1 MTSTRSTR
9 ASLTAAKPNA
19 AAITALGS
27 SKDFI
32 AKSLAP
38 ATNPLKQQP
47 AGHPNLANPGEIGV
61 SVSKTTRRSIQT
73 PETPRPILVN
83 MKVISLGAA
92 ILLALAPP
100 LTAQDYVILD
110 QRADEFDRW
119 QERVDWTYGRPVI
132 VREFDV
138 AEDVVEEQRTRTGLG
153 YGGLMIANALAR
165 ETGRSFD
172 DIVAMKQSGMGW
184 GRIAQ
189 ENGVK
194 LGPIV
199 SRLNR
204 ADRSFRTV
212 KVKSNNGNGNGNGRG
227 KFKAAK
233 VSGGKAHGHG
243 GGNGK
248 GHGRGGGGK
257 GKGKGGGKGKK

>member
-1 MTSTRSTR
+1 MKRL
-9 ASLTAAKPNA
+9 SLA
-19 AAITALGS
+19 AAA
-27 SKDFI
+27 
-32 AKSLAP
+32 
-38 ATNPLKQQP
+38 
-47 AGHPNLANPGEIGV
+47 
-61 SVSKTTRRSIQT
+61 
-73 PETPRPILVN
+73 
-83 MKVISLGAA
+83 
-92 ILLALAPP
+92 LLALTPSVV
-100 LTAQDYVILD
+100 AQDYVILD
-110 QRADEFDRW
+110 RRADEFDRW

-138 AEDVVEEQRTRTGLG
+138 AEDVIEEQRTRTGLG

-212 KVKSNNGNGNGNGRG
+212 KVKSNNGNGNGRG
-227 KFKAAK
+227 KVKAAK

-248 GHGRGGGGK
+248 GHGRGGGGGGGK

>member
-1 MTSTRSTR
+1 MKTLF
-9 ASLTAAKPNA
+9 LTAAA
-19 AAITALGS
+19 
-27 SKDFI
+27 
-32 AKSLAP
+32 
-38 ATNPLKQQP
+38 
-47 AGHPNLANPGEIGV
+47 
-61 SVSKTTRRSIQT
+61 
-73 PETPRPILVN
+73 
-83 MKVISLGAA
+83 
-92 ILLALAPP
+92 LLAVGASLF
-100 LTAQDYVILD
+100 AQDYVILD

-119 QERVDWTYGRPVI
+119 QDRVDWNYGRPVI

-138 AEDVVEEQRTRTGLG
+138 TDAVIEEQRTRTGLG

-189 ENGVK
+189 DNGVK

-199 SRLNR
+199 SRFER
-204 ADRSFRTV
+204 ADTAFRGYNPKRDQMKAEKFV
-212 KVKSNNGNGNGNGRG
+212 NGHDARDGRLDKPAKVRGNGNGRG
-227 KFKAAK
+227 KAK
-233 VSGGKAHGHG
+233 VAQVSGGKPHGFSHR

-248 GHGRGGGGK
+248 GKGKGNGGGR

>member
-1 MTSTRSTR
+1 MKTL
-9 ASLTAAKPNA
+9 SLA
-19 AAITALGS
+19 AAA
-27 SKDFI
+27 
-32 AKSLAP
+32 
-38 ATNPLKQQP
+38 
-47 AGHPNLANPGEIGV
+47 
-61 SVSKTTRRSIQT
+61 
-73 PETPRPILVN
+73 
-83 MKVISLGAA
+83 
-92 ILLALAPP
+92 LLALAPS
-100 LTAQDYVILD
+100 LLAQDYVILD

-119 QERVDWTYGRPVI
+119 QDRVDWNYGRPVI

-138 AEDVVEEQRTRTGLG
+138 PADVIEEQRTRTGLG

-165 ETGRSFD
+165 DTGRSFD

-212 KVKSNNGNGNGNGRG
+212 KVKSNNGNANGNGRG
-227 KFKAAK
+227 KFKTAK
-233 VSGGKAHGHG
+233 VSERQSSRAR
-243 GGNGK
+243 
-248 GHGRGGGGK
+248 GRQWQGSWPRRWWRRRQRQRRRQREVKLCRGWRWRAG
-257 GKGKGGGKGKK
+257 